1 MTITAPSSS
10 GLDLSTREVYVTAT
24 HAFVTATSTD
34 NISVTLPSGATL
46 GPDDY
51 LPLPRVG
58 ERVQIESYGRTVA
71 GVYLG
76 HSDHG
81 GGPVLTA
88 FVLNGT
94 SVQTTPAP
102 VTLWD
107 ARRSVTDTITPEAA
121 VLEVMTA
128 LAEACKG
135 RARDAARHQEWID
148 DLVEDAH
155 QWADEHD
162 LCSRFDDFC
171 SDHSLPTRT
180 RDYDVRVNV
189 SMSTRVTV
197 TRSAGS
203 SDDAE
208 DAVDRDD
215 VREALESMFG
225 SSLLADVDFDYET
238 DGTD

>member
-76 HSDHG
+76 RTDHG

-94 SVQTTPAP
+94 TVQTVPAP

-107 ARRSVTDTITPEAA
+107 ARRSVTDTLTPETA
-121 VLEVMTA
+121 VIEVMTA
-128 LAEACKG
+128 LAQTCRE
-135 RARDAARHQEWID
+135 RARDAARHQQWID
-148 DLVEDAH
+148 GLVEDAH
-155 QWADEHD
+155 EWADEHD

-171 SDHSLPTRT
+171 AQHDLPTRT

-189 SMSTRVTV
+189 SMSTRVTI
-197 TRSAGS
+197 TRSASS

-215 VREALESMFG
+215 VREALEGMFG
-225 SSLLADVDFDYET
+225 TSLLADVDFDYET